1 MKPQLNRPMKILTL
15 CYEYPPIGGGGGRV
29 AAAVAAGLASKGHS
43 VKVVSAGMK
52 HLPKFAVISGVE
64 VYRPNSFRRH
74 EERCTV
80 VEMALYLVTSFARAL
95 WIALRWRPDVIHVH
109 FIVPSGVLA
118 YLVSIF
124 SRTPYVVTAHL
135 GDVPGGVPEHT
146 TTLFRI
152 VNPFAKLIVSRAK
165 AVTAVSTFVRD
176 LLVSA
181 YKCTPDVI
189 VNGVDLTDAKQEID
203 SAVELRI
210 IMVGRM
216 SIQKNPL
223 MAVEACARLK
233 SDAWHLH
240 LVGNGPLIP
249 EVEALVA
256 KLGLERHVTFHGWR
270 DALQV
275 QRLLRESDVMLMP
288 SRSEGMPV
296 AAIEA
301 LKHGVAIIGSRIPG
315 LQDVLLDNKTGIACE
330 MSAESFSQALERV
343 MLDASTLKHLRI
355 GAQQHSINFNL
366 DTIVYRYQECMLR
379 IIN

>member
-1 MKPQLNRPMKILTL
+1 MTSQLNRPMKILTL
-15 CYEYPPIGGGGGRV
+15 CYEYPPVGGGGGRV

-52 HLPKFAVISGVE
+52 HLPKHAVINGVE

-80 VEMALYLVTSFARAL
+80 FEMALYIITSFGRAL
-95 WIALRWRPDVIHVH
+95 WISLRWRPDVIHVH

-118 YLVSIF
+118 FLVSIL
-124 SRTPYVVTAHL
+124 SHTPYVITAHL
-135 GDVPGGVPEHT
+135 GDVPGGVPEQT
-146 TTLFRI
+146 TTLFRV

-181 YKCTPDVI
+181 YKCTPVVI
-189 VNGVDLTDAKQEID
+189 VNGIDLTDAPQEID

-210 IMVGRM
+210 VMVGRM

-223 MAVEACARLK
+223 MAVEACGRLK

-256 KLGLERHVTFHGWR
+256 KLGLERHVTFHGWL

-315 LQDVLLDNKTGIACE
+315 LQDVLLDNKTGIACD

-343 MLDASTLKHLRI
+343 MLDASTLRNLRI

-366 DTIVYRYQECMLR
+366 DTIVHRYQECMLR
-379 IIN
+379 TIN